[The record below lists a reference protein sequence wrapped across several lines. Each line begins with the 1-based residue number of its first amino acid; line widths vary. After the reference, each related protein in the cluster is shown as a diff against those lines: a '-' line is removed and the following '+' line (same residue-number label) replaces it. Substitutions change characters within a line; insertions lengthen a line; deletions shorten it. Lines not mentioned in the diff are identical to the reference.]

1 MEKTFIGKTFSIDLK
16 SLYPHMIG
24 CHTYYGYLIEYE
36 ENDDGSDGYYDLKDS
51 FALYACDGE
60 TCEVMGVGR
69 DCVLIVCV
77 DNDSS
82 HGFILTKKEFGFA
95 CHE

>member
-1 MEKTFIGKTFSIDLK
+1 
-16 SLYPHMIG
+16 MIG
-24 CHTYYGYLIEYE
+24 CHTYYGYWIEYE
-36 ENDDGSDGYYDLKDS
+36 ESDDGSDGYYDLKDS

-69 DCVLIVCV
+69 DCVLITCV

-82 HGFILTKKEFGFA
+82 HGFILTKKEFGFV

>member
-1 MEKTFIGKTFSIDLK
+1 MEKTFSIDLK
-16 SLYPHMIG
+16 SLYEHMMG
-24 CHTYYGYLIEYE
+24 CHTNYGYWIEYE

-51 FALYACDGE
+51 SGLYACDGE
-60 TCEVMGVGR
+60 TCKVVGIGR
-69 DCVLIVCV
+69 DYVLIVCA
-77 DNDSS
+77 DDDSS